1 MVTAYAKEVGVP
13 LANVDAAAYM
23 FNYLAAFSL
32 RKQSDGFYAIIIPY
46 APGTAVFL
54 IDTANDHSHF
64 RNALVH
70 CYCEDSWR
78 QFVKI
83 PYAIF
88 PLGPLLTRGP
98 TLLVTGKNISWL
110 QIPPEQFMQATMT
123 KGMSESVAREFT
135 ETFQVLEEFGYYG
148 PKDLAPGLT
157 RLARLP
163 KTKTWAEF
171 VEANDWCTILNWN
184 GKDRAE

>member
-46 APGTAVFL
+46 APATSSEKVIESPRALQADRDLEIFAYSEMLSYTAIAKTL
-54 IDTANDHSHF
+54 G
-64 RNALVH
+64 
-70 CYCEDSWR
+70 DS
-78 QFVKI
+78 
-83 PYAIF
+83 
-88 PLGPLLTRGP
+88 PLLTRGP